1 MSTATDWRCVNPT
14 TSGAATKEG
23 SERNRLPPT
32 TEQPIGEYP
41 TTYPR
46 EDANR
51 GEQRDEQSAES

>member
-1 MSTATDWRCVNPT
+1 MRESHNERCRNE
-14 TSGAATKEG
+14 EG